1 MLGLGL
7 GRWPQGAAP
16 ASFRIP
22 PPSEGIRRPLNPE
35 RFPVHRGLMAL
46 LYGDPAPTFAA
57 AGTSNPR
64 YVFDTAAGR
73 YLLLAI
79 VPAGPAI
86 ARAVA
91 TIERQRAAF
100 DDAHASAFVVI
111 VGKDNERRKREDSL
125 PGLRFLFDE
134 DGAVAARYDAAEGE
148 RWCLIDPALHVMS
161 IVGADQA
168 AALVDRTSNLPAPDR
183 HGGAEGSAPVL
194 LTPRIFEPAFCE
206 KLIALYRDIGG
217 QPSGFM
223 REVDG
228 VTTLMTD
235 IDHKRRSDVLIED
248 DMMQQHAVARL
259 NRRLLP
265 QIQKVFQ
272 FKATRIERYLV
283 ARYDSVTGGFF
294 RPHRD
299 NTTKG
304 TAHRRFAVSINLNA
318 DYEGGDLRFPEFGP
332 RTYRPPPGGAVV
344 FSCSILHEATPVTRG
359 ERFAFLPFLYD
370 EAAAELRQANLKFL
384 DPALTS

>member
-1 MLGLGL
+1 
-7 GRWPQGAAP
+7 
-16 ASFRIP
+16 
-22 PPSEGIRRPLNPE
+22 
-35 RFPVHRGLMAL
+35 MAL

-57 AGTSNPR
+57 AGISNPR
-64 YVFDTAAGR
+64 YIFDTAAGR
-73 YLLLAI
+73 YLLLAV
-79 VPAGPAI
+79 VPAGPAV

-91 TIERQRAAF
+91 AIERRRPAF
-100 DDAHASAFVVI
+100 NDVHASAFVII
-111 VGKDNERRKREDSL
+111 VGKDKGRKKREDSI
-125 PGLRFLFDE
+125 PGVRFLFDD
-134 DGAVAARYDAAEGE
+134 DGVVAALYDTGEAE
-148 RWCLIDPALHVMS
+148 RWFLIDPALHVMAA
-161 IVGADQA
+161 VGPDQTA
-168 AALVDRTSNLPAPDR
+168 SLVDRVATLPPPGR
-183 HGGAEGSAPVL
+183 HGGPEGSAPVL

-206 KLIALYRDIGG
+206 RLIALYRQIGG
-217 QPSGFM
+217 EPSGFM

-228 VTTLMTD
+228 VTTLMMND
-235 IDHKRRSDVLIED
+235 QHKRRSDVLIED
-248 DMMQQHAVARL
+248 EMLQQQAVARL

-265 QIQKVFQ
+265 QIEKVFN

-283 ARYDSVTGGFF
+283 ARYDAETGGFF

-344 FSCSILHEATPVTRG
+344 FSCSVLHEATAVTKG

-370 EAAAELRQANLKFL
+370 EAAAKIREANLKYL
-384 DPALTS
+384 DPALTA

>member
-1 MLGLGL
+1 
-7 GRWPQGAAP
+7 
-16 ASFRIP
+16 
-22 PPSEGIRRPLNPE
+22 
-35 RFPVHRGLMAL
+35 MAL
-46 LYGDPAPTFAA
+46 LYGDPAPTFAIP
-57 AGTSNPR
+57 GVSNPR
-64 YVFDTAAGR
+64 YVFDAAAGR

-79 VPAGPAI
+79 VPAGPAV
-86 ARAVA
+86 ARAIV

-100 DDAHASAFVVI
+100 NDLHASAFIVI
-111 VGKDNERRKREDSL
+111 VGKDKGRRKREDRL
-125 PGLRFLFDE
+125 PGLRYLFDE
-134 DGAVAARYDAAEGE
+134 DGAVAALYDAADVE
-148 RWCLIDPALHVMS
+148 RWCLIDPALHVMA

-168 AALVDRTSNLPAPDR
+168 APLVDRMPKLPPPGR
-183 HGGAEGSAPVL
+183 HGGPEGTAPVL
-194 LTPRIFEPAFCE
+194 LTPRIFEPPFCE
-206 KLIALYRDIGG
+206 QLIALYRQIGG
-217 QPSGFM
+217 RPSGFM

-235 IDHKRRSDVLIED
+235 EDHKRRSDVIIED
-248 DMMQQHAVARL
+248 EALRRQVVARL

-265 QIQKVFQ
+265 QIQKAFN

-283 ARYDSVTGGFF
+283 ARYDAETGGFF

-318 DYEGGDLRFPEFGP
+318 DYEGGDLRFPEFGA

-344 FSCSILHEATPVTRG
+344 FSCSILHEATAVTQG

-370 EAAAELRQANLKFL
+370 EAAAEIREANLKYL
-384 DPALTS
+384 DPALTA

>member
-1 MLGLGL
+1 
-7 GRWPQGAAP
+7 
-16 ASFRIP
+16 
-22 PPSEGIRRPLNPE
+22 
-35 RFPVHRGLMAL
+35 MAL

-57 AGTSNPR
+57 AGISNPR
-64 YVFDTAAGR
+64 YIFDTAAGR
-73 YLLLAI
+73 YLLLAV
-79 VPAGPAI
+79 VPAGPAV

-91 TIERQRAAF
+91 AIERRRPAF
-100 DDAHASAFVVI
+100 NDVHASAFVII
-111 VGKDNERRKREDSL
+111 VGKDKGRKKREDSI
-125 PGLRFLFDE
+125 PGVRFLFDE
-134 DGAVAARYDAAEGE
+134 DGAIAAVYDAGETE
-148 RWCLIDPALHVMS
+148 RWFLIDPALHVMAA
-161 IVGADQA
+161 VGPDQTA
-168 AALVDRTSNLPAPDR
+168 SLVDRVATLPPPGR
-183 HGGAEGSAPVL
+183 HGGPEGSAPVL

-206 KLIALYRDIGG
+206 RLIALYRQIGG
-217 QPSGFM
+217 EPSGFM

-228 VTTLMTD
+228 VTTLMMND
-235 IDHKRRSDVLIED
+235 QHKRRSDVLIED
-248 DMMQQHAVARL
+248 EMLQQQAVARL

-265 QIQKVFQ
+265 QIEKVFN

-283 ARYDSVTGGFF
+283 ARYDAETGGFF

-344 FSCSILHEATPVTRG
+344 FSCSVLHEATAVTKG

-370 EAAAELRQANLKFL
+370 EAAAKIREANLKYL
-384 DPALTS
+384 DPALTA

>member
-1 MLGLGL
+1 MT
-7 GRWPQGAAP
+7 
-16 ASFRIP
+16 
-22 PPSEGIRRPLNPE
+22 
-35 RFPVHRGLMAL
+35 L
-46 LYGDPAPTFAA
+46 LFGDPAPTFAA
-57 AGTSNPR
+57 AGISNPR

-79 VPAGPAI
+79 VPAGPAV

-91 TIERQRAAF
+91 SIERRRPAF
-100 DDAHASAFVVI
+100 NDGHASAFVVI
-111 VGKDNERRKREDSL
+111 VGKDKGRKKREDGI

-134 DGAVAARYDAAEGE
+134 DGTVAALYDATDTE
-148 RWCLIDPALHVMS
+148 RWYLIDPALHVMA
-161 IVGADQA
+161 IVGPDQA
-168 AALVDRTSNLPAPDR
+168 AALVDRTATLSPPGR
-183 HGGAEGSAPVL
+183 HGGPEGSAPVL

-206 KLIALYRDIGG
+206 RLITLYRETGG
-217 QPSGFM
+217 ERSGFM

-228 VTTLMTD
+228 VTTLMMND
-235 IDHKRRSDVLIED
+235 QHKRRSDVIIED
-248 DMMQQHAVARL
+248 EALQQQVVARL

-265 QIQKVFQ
+265 QIQKVFN
-272 FKATRIERYLV
+272 FRATRIERYLV
-283 ARYDSVTGGFF
+283 ARYDAETGGFF

-344 FSCSILHEATPVTRG
+344 FSCSVLHEATAMTRG

-370 EAAAELRQANLKFL
+370 EAAAQIREANLKYL
-384 DPALTS
+384 DPALTA

>member
-1 MLGLGL
+1 
-7 GRWPQGAAP
+7 
-16 ASFRIP
+16 
-22 PPSEGIRRPLNPE
+22 
-35 RFPVHRGLMAL
+35 MAL

-57 AGTSNPR
+57 AGVSNPR
-64 YVFDTAAGR
+64 YVFDAAAGR

-79 VPAGPAI
+79 VPAGPAV
-86 ARAVA
+86 ARALA

-100 DDAHASAFVVI
+100 NDAHASAFVLI
-111 VGKDNERRKREDSL
+111 VGQDKGRRKREDSL

-134 DGAVAARYDAAEGE
+134 DGAVAALFDAIDAE
-148 RWCLIDPALHVMS
+148 RWCLIDPALHVMA

-168 AALVDRTSNLPAPDR
+168 DTLVDRMPSLPPPGR
-183 HGGAEGSAPVL
+183 HGGPEGSAPVL
-194 LTPRIFEPAFCE
+194 MTPRIFEPAFCE
-206 KLIALYRDIGG
+206 QLIALYREIGG

-235 IDHKRRSDVLIED
+235 DGHKRRSDVIIED
-248 DMMQQHAVARL
+248 GRLQKQVVARL

-265 QIQKVFQ
+265 QIQKVFN

-283 ARYDSVTGGFF
+283 ARYDAETGGFF

-304 TAHRRFAVSINLNA
+304 TAHRRFAVSINLNP

-344 FSCSILHEATPVTRG
+344 FSCSILHEATEVTRG

-370 EAAAELRQANLKFL
+370 EAAAQIREVNLKYL
-384 DPALTS
+384 DPALTA